1 MKLKLALA
9 AIALSLTP
17 ALASAMCSGMMP
29 ETTASSCMAGQ
40 VWDADTATCMDPA
53 TS

>member
-9 AIALSLTP
+9 AIALSLSP
-17 ALASAMCSGMMP
+17 AIASAMCSGMQF

-40 VWDADTATCMDPA
+40 IWDAETSTCVEPV